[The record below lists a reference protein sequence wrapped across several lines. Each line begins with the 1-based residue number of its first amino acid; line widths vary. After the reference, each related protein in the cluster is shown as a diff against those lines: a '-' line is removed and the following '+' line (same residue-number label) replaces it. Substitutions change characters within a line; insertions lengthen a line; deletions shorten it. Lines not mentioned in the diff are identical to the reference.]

1 MNIQK
6 KFIEY
11 LKFQNI
17 VVTQNAKDKGV
28 LDVDGDIDLSGMG
41 LVKIPIKFGFIN
53 GNLNLSNN
61 FFTEISFFDYFKNI
75 EGHCNLSNNRFL
87 INLIGIN
94 CVQGQIDCSNTPL
107 DPSKVNMEQ
116 KLPEIEGI
124 F

>member
-17 VVTQNAKDKGV
+17 VITQNTKDKWV

-41 LVKIPIKFGFIN
+41 LVKIPIKFGFIK

-61 FFTEISFFDYFKNI
+61 FFTEIFFFDYFKNI
-75 EGHCNLSNNRFL
+75 EGYCNLSNNRFL
-87 INLIGIN
+87 INLSGNN
-94 CVQGQIDCSNTPL
+94 CVQGQIDCSNTSL
-107 DPSKVNMEQ
+107 DQRKVDMEQ
-116 KLPEIEGI
+116 KLPEIEGL